1 VIAGQL
7 RIGMAILGEAEQF
20 LTDRGADGLEGTGL
34 VAFSPDSDGWRAEK
48 LVAPE
53 QRGQRAELGCWV
65 EVTEQ
70 GKRELAVRLPTG
82 CRYLAR
88 VHSHP
93 AEAFHSKTDDA
104 NPALSHEG
112 AVSIVVPYFGLGLRR
127 GLSACAAYRL
137 TAGRWRPL
145 AAGPARERWLVSD
158 G

>member
-1 VIAGQL
+1 MTAGQL
-7 RIGMAILGEAEQF
+7 LIGGAVLREAEQF
-20 LTDRGADGLEGTGL
+20 LTDRGADGLEGAGL
-34 VAFSPDSDGWRAEK
+34 VAFRADSEGWRAEMF
-48 LVAPE
+48 VAPE

-70 GKRELAVRLPTG
+70 GKRELAARLPAG

-93 AEAFHSKTDDA
+93 AQAFHSRTDDT

-112 AVSIVVPYFGLGLRR
+112 AISIVVPYFGLGLRR
-127 GLSACAAYRL
+127 GLSVCAVYRL
-137 TAGRWRPL
+137 RAGRWRPL
-145 AAGPARERWLVSD
+145 AAGPARERWVVSD

>member
-1 VIAGQL
+1 MGGQL
-7 RIGMAILGEAEQF
+7 RIGVAVLRDAEEF

-34 VAFSPDSDGWRAEK
+34 VAFGPDGDGWRAEMF
-48 LVAPE
+48 VAPE

-65 EVTEQ
+65 EVTER
-70 GKRELAVRLPTG
+70 GKRELAVRLPAG

-93 AEAFHSKTDDA
+93 AAAFHSPTDDA

-112 AVSIVVPYFGLGLRR
+112 AISVVVPYFGLGLRH
-127 GLSACAAYRL
+127 GLDVCAIYRL
-137 TAGRWRPL
+137 TAGRWRSLP
-145 AAGPARERWLVSD
+145 AGADRDRWVISD